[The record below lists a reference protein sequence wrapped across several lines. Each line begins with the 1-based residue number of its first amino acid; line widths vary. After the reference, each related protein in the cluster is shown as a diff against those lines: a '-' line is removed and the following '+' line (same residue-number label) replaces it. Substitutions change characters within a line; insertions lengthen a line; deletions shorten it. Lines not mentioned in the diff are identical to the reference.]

1 MNDVWYPGSIIT
13 FPRQLFLWDVA
24 NAAEIR
30 PHSLDLLDVIKP
42 YPVYVIIGTGKD
54 KFEIPTSTYERFVK
68 RGIKVEI
75 LPTVPI
81 FFFIIYIFF
90 NFSDFLSLKLA
101 VLSMF
106 VWKMVKMF
114 APF

>member
-42 YPVYVIIGTGKD
+42 YPIYVIIGTGKE
-54 KFEIPTSTYERFVK
+54 KFDIPTSTYERFAK
-68 RGIKVEI
+68 KGIKVEI
-75 LPTVPI
+75 LPTVQKY
-81 FFFIIYIFF
+81 FFFLLIIYFFIFY
-90 NFSDFLSLKLA
+90 LSLKLA
-101 VLSMF
+101 ALSMF
-106 VWKMVKMF
+106 V
-114 APF
+114 